1 MKKLITLILL
11 LSFTIKAQ
19 DVKIGKQ
26 TWTTKNLDVSKFRNG
41 EAIPLAKTNAEWA
54 LAGQN
59 GQPAWCYYNNDPAN
73 GTTYGKLYNWY
84 AVSDPR
90 GLAPNG
96 YHIPTDK
103 EWTTLTT
110 YLGGDWSASTKMKS
124 SSGWK
129 SGNNTSG
136 FNALPCG
143 YRHIDGDFDSYV
155 GPGGT
160 IIFEGSDAN
169 WWGSSEASTRTAGSI
184 RLDNFGNKS
193 DRSNHTKSLGFSVR
207 CIKDCSN
214 DYPPNIELNKRNA
227 EEKKI
232 TAKLEAELD
241 RAFKVLCSCG
251 CCSNTFLRKN
261 GWGHGEPNHP
271 PTRLTGDLEQTGCLT
286 PINVLLVGFMGIY
299 AQMGDKNPLQSSLED
314 FKFCSKNCAYNCG
327 R

>member
-1 MKKLITLILL
+1 MKKLLSLILL

-19 DVKIGKQ
+19 EIKIGTQ

-41 EAIPLAKTNAEWA
+41 EAIPLAKTNAEWE
-54 LAGQN
+54 LAGKKKQA
-59 GQPAWCYYNNDPAN
+59 AWCYYENKEEN
-73 GTTYGKLYNWY
+73 GTTYGKLYNWF
-84 AVSDPR
+84 AVNDPR
-90 GLAPNG
+90 GLAPKG
-96 YHIPTDK
+96 YHIPSDA
-103 EWTTLTT
+103 EWTILTDN
-110 YLGGDWSASTKMKS
+110 LGNKAGTKMKS
-124 SSGWK
+124 TSGWDNN
-129 SGNNTSG
+129 GNGSNTSG
-136 FNALPCG
+136 FAALPSGDRKENG
-143 YRHIDGDFDSYV
+143 YFAYV
-155 GPGGT
+155 G
-160 IIFEGSDAN
+160 AYCN
-169 WWGSSEASTRTAGSI
+169 WWSSS
-184 RLDNFGNKS
+184 KS
-193 DRSNHTKSLGFSVR
+193 YSEHAWSRQFYDYSDLVYRNNGYEQYGFSVR

-227 EEKKI
+227 EEKKN

-271 PTRLTGDLEQTGCLT
+271 PTRLTGDLEQTGCLS

>member
-1 MKKLITLILL
+1 MKKIISLLLL

-110 YLGGDWSASTKMKS
+110 YLGGDWSASPKMKS

-143 YRHIDGDFDSYV
+143 FRHIDGNFESNV

-160 IIFEGSDAN
+160 IIFEGSDAE

-184 RLDNFGNKS
+184 RLDNFGNNS
-193 DRSNHTKSLGFSVR
+193 NRSNRTKSLGFSVR

-227 EEKKI
+227 EEKKGEAI
-232 TAKLEAELD
+232 YNWWLEWGEEEEKKDIEQSNHKTKSKRREQSKRPNWECTHCHKVSYQDQKPDHPWGDVIECQEAYD
-241 RAFKVLCSCG
+241 RFNHCCG
-251 CCSNTFLRKN
+251 
-261 GWGHGEPNHP
+261 WHAWVE
-271 PTRLTGDLEQTGCLT
+271 
-286 PINVLLVGFMGIY
+286 IN
-299 AQMGDKNPLQSSLED
+299 
-314 FKFCSKNCAYNCG
+314 
-327 R
+327 